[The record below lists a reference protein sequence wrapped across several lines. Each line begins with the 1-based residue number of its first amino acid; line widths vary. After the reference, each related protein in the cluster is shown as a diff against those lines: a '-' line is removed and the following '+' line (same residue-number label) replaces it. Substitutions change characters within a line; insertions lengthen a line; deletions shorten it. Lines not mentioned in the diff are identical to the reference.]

1 MYFTQ
6 NNNYTLVLVII
17 ESLPFDFCS
26 SSTSELKFEEIVVP
40 DDERYLN
47 PSLHI
52 Y

>member
-1 MYFTQ
+1 MYFTK
-6 NNNYTLVLVII
+6 NNNYTFVVII

-26 SSTSELKFEEIVVP
+26 SSTSELKFEEIVVL
-40 DDERYLN
+40 DDGRYLN